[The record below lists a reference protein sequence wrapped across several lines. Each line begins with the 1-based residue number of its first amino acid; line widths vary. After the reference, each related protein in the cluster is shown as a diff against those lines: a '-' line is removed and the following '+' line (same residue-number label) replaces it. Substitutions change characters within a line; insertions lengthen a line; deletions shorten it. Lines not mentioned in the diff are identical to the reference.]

1 MGQRG
6 YRDGSEVKV
15 GSKSAESGHSEV
27 KVRTQVKV
35 GVNVLQKCHLVFANS
50 RHSISPLPT
59 PALPCPAGVI
69 IAFDQDDNDAG
80 DDADDGNGN
89 DDDDNAPA
97 C

>member
-1 MGQRG
+1 M
-6 YRDGSEVKV
+6 EVKWKWGQNVLKV
-15 GSKSAESGHSEV
+15 GTVRLKSGHSE
-27 KVRTQVKV
+27 VKV

-69 IAFDQDDNDAG
+69 IAFDQNDNDAG
-80 DDADDGNGN
+80 DGDDDDGNG
-89 DDDDNAPA
+89 DDDDAPA